1 MKPRKLNPASKLRF
15 LQHAAVVLLL
25 WSTAQ
30 AAEWVGTAD
39 SNLDNGQNWRDMR
52 HGNVMAALPQ
62 ACTKNATR
70 LSVVNGAGFPLCYT
84 EANGATEFNEELL
97 IGGNNGP
104 SGELKVTGGTL
115 TVQQIYSAII
125 GQTVEGKLTIFGGT
139 VNLLGGSKD
148 SAIPGCDTQWSVYL
162 GNENTGSGL
171 LTISGGELRVENGIE
186 IGRNGGSGILE
197 ISGNGR
203 FTCGGPIL
211 FSGGNGKAS
220 IILGGGTFE
229 QTKNEE
235 ILFLSDSNKGWFN
248 FKKGS
253 LGKIS
258 LCGRDKAYFDAL
270 VNDGRIRIDDLPT
283 TPDHF
288 TFNQN
293 ANQGELHLA
302 E

>member
-1 MKPRKLNPASKLRF
+1 MTPSAKLNPASKLRF
-15 LQHAAVVLLL
+15 FQRAAVVLLL

-30 AAEWVGTAD
+30 AADWVGTAD
-39 SNLDNGQNWRDMR
+39 SNLDNGQNWRNNL
-52 HGNVMAALPQ
+52 HGPVMAAPPH
-62 ACTKNATR
+62 AGTKNATT
-70 LSVVNGAGFPLCYT
+70 LSVVNGSGFPLGYT
-84 EANGATEFNEELL
+84 ESNGATEFNEGLL
-97 IGGNNGP
+97 IGAKNGP

-115 TVQQIYSAII
+115 TVEGAII

-148 SAIPGCDTQWSVYL
+148 SAIPGCDAQWSVYL

-171 LTISGGELRVENGIE
+171 LTISGGEFRVENGIE
-186 IGRNGGSGILE
+186 IGRNGGSGIVA

-211 FSGGNGKAS
+211 FPGGSGKAS

-229 QTKNEE
+229 QSKNEE
-235 ILFLSDSNKGWFN
+235 ILFLSDSNKGWFT

-253 LGKIS
+253 RGKIS

-270 VNDGRIRIDDLPT
+270 VKDGRIRIDDLPT

-288 TFNQN
+288 TFKQN
-293 ANQGELHLA
+293 AHQGELHLA
-302 E
+302 H